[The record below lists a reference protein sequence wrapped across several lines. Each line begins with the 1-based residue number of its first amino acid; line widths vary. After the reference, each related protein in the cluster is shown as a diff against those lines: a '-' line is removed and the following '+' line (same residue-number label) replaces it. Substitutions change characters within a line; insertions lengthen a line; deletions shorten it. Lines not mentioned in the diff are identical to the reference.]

1 MAVNTVPRASITWEQ
16 HRGAWQGRVPLC
28 IWDTEAW
35 RCRTHQVRLERDA
48 EPGGAPGVSGRRNRA
63 LG

>member
-1 MAVNTVPRASITWEQ
+1 MNTIPRASITWEQ

-35 RCRTHQVRLERDA
+35 RHRTHQVRLE
-48 EPGGAPGVSGRRNRA
+48 
-63 LG
+63 